1 MLRLLA
7 GLFSP
12 LTRIISLGEPYDYEA
27 DDPLLGA
34 D

>member
-7 GLFSP
+7 GLLAP
-12 LTRIISLGEPYDYEA
+12 VAKLIAGGEPYDYES
-27 DDPLLGA
+27 DDPLLS

>member
-7 GLFSP
+7 GLLSP
-12 LTRIISLGEPYDYEA
+12 LAKLITVGEPYDYEA
-27 DDPLLGA
+27 DDPLLS

>member
-12 LTRIISLGEPYDYEA
+12 LTRIISMGEPYDYET
-27 DDPLLGA
+27 DDPLLGG